1 MSAAS
6 ESICE
11 STSHKETISTGDIC
25 TSRNRSD
32 FPYHPQPIKPTRRRL
47 SRSYSC
53 AGARAAAANPKA
65 VVWRNSRRFI
75 GIPAKRNQYIL
86 CINHDVELESIS
98 CSSIMNSSRPVQDA
112 NFCFG
117 VWQQTGKLSYYVN
130 PISWQGNDTSF
141 AACQLSPEASCG
153 RGPSCQLSSSLIQEK
168 TSCFLWRVPAG
179 VCGWR
184 ESTRDTSFPKRE
196 SF

>member
-1 MSAAS
+1 MSAAF

-11 STSHKETISTGDIC
+11 STSHKETISTGDTC

-75 GIPAKRNQYIL
+75 GIPAKARLVY
-86 CINHDVELESIS
+86 SFA
-98 CSSIMNSSRPVQDA
+98 SIMTDNERGIYFLFVDR
-112 NFCFG
+112 
-117 VWQQTGKLSYYVN
+117 
-130 PISWQGNDTSF
+130 TS
-141 AACQLSPEASCG
+141 G
-153 RGPSCQLSSSLIQEK
+153 SL
-168 TSCFLWRVPAG
+168 LG
-179 VCGWR
+179 YG
-184 ESTRDTSFPKRE
+184 DY
-196 SF
+196 

>member
-1 MSAAS
+1 MERCRAADMSAAF

-11 STSHKETISTGDIC
+11 STSHKETISTGDTC

-75 GIPAKRNQYIL
+75 GIPAKRKQFPSIRNFAGRWGIVGL
-86 CINHDVELESIS
+86 CHEGLADAVKYHLWPK
-98 CSSIMNSSRPVQDA
+98 CSRRRRTSNVNSGMSSRHRR
-112 NFCFG
+112 
-117 VWQQTGKLSYYVN
+117 
-130 PISWQGNDTSF
+130 
-141 AACQLSPEASCG
+141 G
-153 RGPSCQLSSSLIQEK
+153 RD
-168 TSCFLWRVPAG
+168 PARHKDRG
-179 VCGWR
+179 HARLRHPRLAGDGIHR
-184 ESTRDTSFPKRE
+184 GR
-196 SF
+196 